1 MHASTLDKT
10 SATGRKTENM
20 SFDPEI
26 VVLYCQH
33 CMAGEANVTIA
44 SQETRGLRVRATMLP
59 CSSKVEVPHLL
70 KILEQGADGVELVA
84 CPQDV
89 CRFLVGSLKA
99 EKRIDRASGLL
110 EQIRMGGQRLG
121 LSRRAKLSA
130 QDLLALARAR
140 AEAVRPLGPNPMK
153 KGEDK

>member
-1 MHASTLDKT
+1 
-10 SATGRKTENM
+10 M

-33 CMAGEANVTIA
+33 SVAGDADVKIA
-44 SQETRGLRVRATMLP
+44 SQQMRGLTVRPTMLP
-59 CSSKVEVPHLL
+59 CSSKVDVPHLL
-70 KILEQGADGVELVA
+70 KILQHGADAVELVA
-84 CPQDV
+84 CPQDR

-99 EKRIDRASGLL
+99 EKRVDRASGLL
-110 EQIRMGGQRLG
+110 EEIGMGGQRLG

-130 QDLLALARAR
+130 QDLLALATAR

-153 KGEDK
+153 KGETK

>member
-1 MHASTLDKT
+1 
-10 SATGRKTENM
+10 M

-33 CMAGEANVTIA
+33 SVAGDADVAVA
-44 SQETRGLRVRATMLP
+44 SQQMRGLTVRPTMLP
-59 CSSKVEVPHLL
+59 CSSKVEIPHLL

-99 EKRIDRASGLL
+99 EKRVERASGLL
-110 EQIRMGGQRLG
+110 EEIGMGGRRVG
-121 LSRRAKLSA
+121 LSRRARLSA
-130 QDLLALARAR
+130 QDLLALAEAR
-140 AEAVRPLGPNPMK
+140 AVAVRLLGPNPMK
-153 KGEDK
+153 TVKKGEI

>member
-1 MHASTLDKT
+1 MHADILKETPTIGKT
-10 SATGRKTENM
+10 GETV

-33 CMAGEANVTIA
+33 CVAGEANVAVA
-44 SQETRGLRVRATMLP
+44 SQQVPGLTVRTAMLP

-70 KILEQGADGVELVA
+70 KILEQGADAVELVA

-89 CRFLVGSLKA
+89 CRFLVGSLRA
-99 EKRIDRASGLL
+99 EKRVDRAKELL

-121 LSRRAKLSA
+121 LSRRVRLSA
-130 QDLLALARAR
+130 QGLLALAQAR
-140 AEAVRPLGPNPMK
+140 GAAVRPLGPNPMK
-153 KGEDK
+153 KGDRR